1 MSSQDPR
8 SSGCTP
14 FEKELINAMNDFAHS
29 TATPAFDTAD
39 MVHRTRRRRATLIA
53 GVATALIVAGG
64 GTALA
69 SMTGGSTPTTAEKP
83 MTTAT
88 TKGSDYKKAI
98 LLVDFGKG
106 GGPVAVDFTGTDLR
120 TTKGQFLKADIKLGT
135 VSSVNSPGCKPGSV
149 VEVTP
154 HAPKIVKA
162 GDTVN
167 VKLCAGRPS

>member
-1 MSSQDPR
+1 MSSYDPR

-14 FEKELINAMNDFAHS
+14 FEEELINAMNDFAPS
-29 TATPAFDTAD
+29 TDSPAFDTAG

-53 GVATALIVAGG
+53 GFAAVLIAAGG

-69 SMTGGSTPTTAEKP
+69 SMTGGTSPTTAEKP

-98 LLVDFGKG
+98 LLLDFGKG
-106 GGPVAVDFTGTDLR
+106 GGPVAIDFTGTDLR
-120 TTKGQFLKADIKLGT
+120 TTKGRFLKAGIKLGT
-135 VSSVNSPGCKPGSV
+135 VSSVNSSGCKPDSV

-154 HAPKIVKA
+154 HAPKIVKT

-167 VKLCAGRPS
+167 VKLCVG

>member
-14 FEKELINAMNDFAHS
+14 FEEELIDAMKNFAHS
-29 TATPAFDTAD
+29 TDSPAFDTAG

-69 SMTGGSTPTTAEKP
+69 SRTGSTTPTTAEKP

-88 TKGSDYKKAI
+88 AKGSDYKRAI
-98 LLVDFGKG
+98 LLLSYGKQ
-106 GGPVAVDFTGTDLR
+106 GPVAVDFTGTDLQ
-120 TTKGQFLKADIKLGT
+120 TAQGQLLKAGLHLGT
-135 VSSVNSPGCKPGSV
+135 VVKTESPGCKQATV

-154 HAPKIVKA
+154 HAPKIVET

-167 VKLCAGRPS
+167 LKLCAG

>member
-1 MSSQDPR
+1 MSSYDPR

-14 FEKELINAMNDFAHS
+14 FEEELINAMNDFAHS
-29 TATPAFDTAD
+29 TDSPSFDTAG

-53 GVATALIVAGG
+53 GIATALIVAGG

-69 SMTGGSTPTTAEKP
+69 SMTGGTSPTAAEKP

-88 TKGSDYKKAI
+88 TKGSDDKKAI
-98 LLVDFGKG
+98 LLMDFGKG
-106 GGPVAVDFTGTDLR
+106 GGPVTVDFTGTDLP
-120 TTKGQFLKADIKLGT
+120 TAKGQFLKAGLKLGT

-167 VKLCAGRPS
+167 VKLCAS

>member
-1 MSSQDPR
+1 MSSYHLR

-14 FEKELINAMNDFAHS
+14 FEEELINAMNDFAHS
-29 TATPAFDTAD
+29 TDSPAFDTAG

-53 GVATALIVAGG
+53 GIATALIVAGG

-69 SMTGGSTPTTAEKP
+69 SMTGGTSPTTAEKP

-88 TKGSDYKKAI
+88 TKGSDHKKAI
-98 LLVDFGKG
+98 LLLDFGKG
-106 GGPVAVDFTGTDLR
+106 GGPVPIDFTGTDLR
-120 TTKGQFLKADIKLGT
+120 TTKGQFLKAGVKLGT
-135 VSSVNSPGCKPGSV
+135 VSSVNSPGCEPGSV

-154 HAPKIVKA
+154 HAPKIVKT

-167 VKLCAGRPS
+167 VKLCVG

>member
-1 MSSQDPR
+1 MSSHDPR

-14 FEKELINAMNDFAHS
+14 FEEELINAMNDFAHS

-69 SMTGGSTPTTAEKP
+69 SMTGGTSPTTAEKP

-88 TKGSDYKKAI
+88 TKGSDYKRAI
-98 LLVDFGKG
+98 LLLDFGKG
-106 GGPVAVDFTGTDLR
+106 GGPVAVDFTGTDLQ
-120 TTKGQFLKADIKLGT
+120 TAQGQLLKGGLRLGT
-135 VSSVNSPGCKPGSV
+135 VVKTKSPGCKPATV

-154 HAPKIVKA
+154 HAPKIVET

-167 VKLCAGRPS
+167 LKLCAG

>member
-1 MSSQDPR
+1 MSSHDPR

-14 FEKELINAMNDFAHS
+14 FEEELINAMNDFAHS
-29 TATPAFDTAD
+29 TATPAFDTAG

-69 SMTGGSTPTTAEKP
+69 SMTGGTSPTTAEKP
-83 MTTAT
+83 MTTATTAT

-98 LLVDFGKG
+98 LLMDFGKG
-106 GGPVAVDFTGTDLR
+106 GGPVAVDFTGTDMR
-120 TTKGQFLKADIKLGT
+120 TTKGRFLKADLKLGT
-135 VSSVNSPGCKPGSV
+135 VSSVNSPGCKPDTV

-167 VKLCAGRPS
+167 VKLCAG

>member
-1 MSSQDPR
+1 MSSHDPR

-14 FEKELINAMNDFAHS
+14 FEEELINAMNDFAHS
-29 TATPAFDTAD
+29 TDSPAFDTTG
-39 MVHRTRRRRATLIA
+39 MVHRARRRRATLIA

-69 SMTGGSTPTTAEKP
+69 SMTGGTSPTTAEKP

-98 LLVDFGKG
+98 LLLDFGKG
-106 GGPVAVDFTGTDLR
+106 GGPVEIDFTGTDLR
-120 TTKGQFLKADIKLGT
+120 TTKGQFLKADLKLGT
-135 VSSVNSPGCKPGSV
+135 VSSVNSSGCKPDTV

-162 GDTVN
+162 GDIVN
-167 VKLCAGRPS
+167 VKLCAG

>member
-1 MSSQDPR
+1 MSSSDPR
-8 SSGCTP
+8 SSSCTP
-14 FEKELINAMNDFAHS
+14 FEEELINAMNDFAHS
-29 TATPAFDTAD
+29 TDSPAFDTAG

-69 SMTGGSTPTTAEKP
+69 SMTGGTSQTAAKPATT
-83 MTTAT
+83 TT

-98 LLVDFGKG
+98 LLLSYGK
-106 GGPVAVDFTGTDLR
+106 GGPVAIDFTGTDLR
-120 TTKGQFLKADIKLGT
+120 TTKGQFLKAGLKLGT

-154 HAPKIVKA
+154 HAPKIVET

-167 VKLCAGRPS
+167 VKLCVG

>member
-1 MSSQDPR
+1 MSSHDPW

-14 FEKELINAMNDFAHS
+14 FEEELINAMNDFAHS
-29 TATPAFDTAD
+29 TDSPAFDTAG

-69 SMTGGSTPTTAEKP
+69 SMTGGTSPTTAEKP

-98 LLVDFGKG
+98 LLLSYGK
-106 GGPVAVDFTGTDLR
+106 GGPVAIDFTGTDLR
-120 TTKGQFLKADIKLGT
+120 TTKGQFLKAGLKLGT
-135 VSSVNSPGCKPGSV
+135 VSNVNSPGCKPGSV

-154 HAPKIVKA
+154 HAPTIVET

-167 VKLCAGRPS
+167 VKLCAG